1 VVKFQAFQLIESL
14 IPNPWLICSG
24 RVGGDRNLQG
34 LQDFD
39 DNTETVILEIGD
51 GKCHNRVESLI
62 ENIQPGSY
70 F

>member
-1 VVKFQAFQLIESL
+1 
-14 IPNPWLICSG
+14 
-24 RVGGDRNLQG
+24 LQG